1 MTHCNYRQYACKILN
16 KSKGEETMIGV
27 LVIIVLAVLI
37 FIGLKN
43 KKKIAAEQQK
53 AAEEKEIAEQKA
65 AATFAPFKNKAAKQ
79 YYEMAY
85 GLLSSSS
92 KERSADDVRRF
103 VEFHTSRVEVFDMRN
118 PIGSS
123 DIERKFLKEGIM
135 TRLSLFKSNEELTN
149 ELFAKGISADEIEQI
164 IKLNK
169 ELDES
174 LAYRYSAED
183 ADTICDPKNYAY
195 GYDNR
200 TVVCKI
206 SKESIVPLNAEKSSV
221 EKAVALKAAAKKAEE
236 EKKIPIL
243 QEIEKDCKE
252 VFDNCSSY
260 ELGNLI
266 EELQKCLDRKKS
278 VYVNNLLRNTREAD
292 FVDELEVEFKA
303 IEAKFEAE
311 QEAELL
317 FCEVLYDN
325 YFDKLRRVLVDTFN
339 KILSEKRDLR
349 CKLYGADKYMMIAA
363 KQAAAITLR
372 ALNYENHGQSK
383 EKYSAITENTCR
395 EFISN
400 YEMFKSEDE
409 NKVANDVLGEI
420 SGDLCGGGVWYLDY
434 ELKDHHIDAVCHA
447 FWKSVVAKLQESDS
461 ADSNYIFNMFF
472 DYFKPN
478 QDKLDHLAVEHRQY
492 MELEARKKA
501 VSRQCDGCARCDYC
515 QEKYKRENC
524 SAWIPRS

>member
-1 MTHCNYRQYACKILN
+1 
-16 KSKGEETMIGV
+16 MIGFV
-27 LVIIVLAVLI
+27 VVVALAVLI

-43 KKKIAAEQQK
+43 NKKIAAEQQK
-53 AAEEKEIAEQKA
+53 AAEEKKIAEQKA
-65 AATFAPFKNKAAKQ
+65 AATFAPFKNEAAKQ

-103 VEFHTSRVEVFDMRN
+103 VEFHTSRVEVFDK
-118 PIGSS
+118 GLA
-123 DIERKFLKEGIM
+123 RKFLKEGIM
-135 TRLSLFKSNEELTN
+135 TSLSLFKSNEELTN
-149 ELFAKGISADEIEQI
+149 ELSAKGISADEIEQI

-183 ADTICDPKNYAY
+183 ADTICDPNNYDY
-195 GYDNR
+195 GYDNK

-206 SKESIVPLNAEKSSV
+206 SKESIVPLNAEKSAV
-221 EKAVALKAAAKKAEE
+221 EKAAALKAAAKKAAE
-236 EKKIPIL
+236 EKKKPIL

-266 EELQKCLDRKKS
+266 EELYNCLKRKKS
-278 VYVNNLLRNTREAD
+278 VYVNNLLRNTREAV
-292 FVDELEVEFKA
+292 FVDGLTAEFKA
-303 IEAKFEAE
+303 AEAE
-311 QEAELL
+311 REAEREANIL

-325 YFDKLRRVLVDTFN
+325 YFDKLRCVLVDTFN
-339 KILSEKRDLR
+339 KILSEKRDGH
-349 CKLYGADKYMMIAA
+349 CKICGADKYLMIAA

-383 EKYSAITENTCR
+383 EQYSAITENTCR

-400 YEMFKSEDE
+400 YEIFKSEDE

-420 SGDLCGGGVWYLDY
+420 SRDLCGRGAWYLNY

-492 MELEARKKA
+492 MELEARRKA
-501 VSRQCDGCARCDYC
+501 VHRQCDGCARCDYC

-524 SAWIPRS
+524 SAWIPKQG